1 MDVLEPGC
9 SFAQIM
15 EKINELV
22 VWVNAFET
30 DGISYTVLSDK
41 PKIDNVEL
49 SADTGMKDFQLQLA
63 QFPNETAIL
72 ELFETVA
79 SSRAAEVAA
88 TTAETKVQE
97 QLDIEDSKKTG
108 IQPQDDWEII
118 MYSKNEEEQNVR
130 YKLTFA
136 EFAEY
141 TMNYI
146 SSKQDIVVG
155 IPS

>member
-1 MDVLEPGC
+1 MDLLEPGC
-9 SFAQIM
+9 SFAQIID
-15 EKINELV
+15 KQNEIIT
-22 VWVNAFET
+22 WINAFEAN
-30 DGISYTVLSDK
+30 GISYNDLSDK
-41 PKIDNVEL
+41 PKIDDVEL
-49 SADTGMKDFQLQLA
+49 SAETGMKDFQLHLA
-63 QFPNETAIL
+63 QFPNESAIL
-72 ELFETVA
+72 ELFEAVA

>member
-1 MDVLEPGC
+1 MELLEAGC
-9 SFAQIM
+9 SFAQII
-15 EKINELV
+15 EKINETV
-22 VWVNAFET
+22 TWINAFEEN
-30 DGISYTVLSDK
+30 GLSYKDLSDK

-49 SADTGMKDFQLQLA
+49 TQDTGMKDFQLQLA
-63 QFPNETAIL
+63 QMPNETAIL

-79 SSRAAEVAA
+79 SSRAAEVASS
-88 TTAETKVQE
+88 TAEAKIQE
-97 QLDIEDSKKTG
+97 QLDIEQSKTTG

-118 MYSKNEEEQNVR
+118 LYSKNEEEQNVR

-146 SSKQDIVVG
+146 NSKNDIVVG